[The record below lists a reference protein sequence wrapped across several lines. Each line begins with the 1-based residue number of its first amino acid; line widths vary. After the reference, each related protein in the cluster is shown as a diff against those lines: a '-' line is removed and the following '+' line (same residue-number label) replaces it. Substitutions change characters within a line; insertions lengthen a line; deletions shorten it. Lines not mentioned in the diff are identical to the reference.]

1 MKTRFMLSLFS
12 FEDNFVKNVEITYD
26 DAYSLENFFSHIFFD
41 ENELTIFFKLKTELN
56 ED

>member
-12 FEDNFVKNVEITYD
+12 FEDKFVKNIEISYN
-26 DAYSLENFFSHIFFD
+26 DAFALEEFFSHIFFD
-41 ENELTIFFKLKTELN
+41 EDELTIFFNLKTELN